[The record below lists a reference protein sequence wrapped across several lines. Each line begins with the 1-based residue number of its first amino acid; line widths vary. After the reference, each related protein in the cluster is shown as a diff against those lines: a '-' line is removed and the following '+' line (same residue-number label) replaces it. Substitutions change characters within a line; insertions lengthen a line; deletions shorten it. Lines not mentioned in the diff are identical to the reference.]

1 MKRAESR
8 REKPPPEMSPI
19 DAGRRAIA
27 RRCGDPSRRPGSSP
41 SASCARRRARDRRGS
56 TRCDACARS
65 SRARGGTAAR
75 VCAGPDA
82 GLWALDASAGTLG
95 VGTPEGAPPS
105 ATLDLR
111 VPTGLPGEQRRKPP
125 TPFEDL
131 PEASAE
137 EKEKRARRAETAD
150 SLRAD
155 EESENSSDPSD
166 GSGGSVLET
175 RVAAVFDRVWWSYN
189 SGAKTPLAV
198 WRPRC
203 PPGFASLGDVAV
215 RALEPPASATLA
227 RVPMMKE
234 SLLGEDDSEVT
245 KKSKRAPVVLP
256 VGFERVWRDDGWR
269 AAGKKRGTASFWR
282 PVPPPGYVAC
292 GHAASAS
299 HAPPPIT
306 AAWCV
311 RSDLAVAIP
320 RDAFVRGDGASSSPW
335 TPAGAAFKLGRAPL
349 AIHAEPRDPAFDPS
363 DGGALFSRR
372 FFAVADERAGAAPPD
387 GTAFRPN
394 LGGVATGRTEAP
406 SKQPPGFGFVVS
418 ARFDRVRATAFLDA
432 AAATRPLARL
442 ALGGV
447 AADARLGGPAFS
459 AFATGTAEMAHF
471 NRRVAAWEPVLE
483 PWDVEATAA
492 ELGASSSSSG
502 NKGVEASNA
511 SASRSRTQGDP
522 TPRPGVSC
530 RVVGASPP
538 RRPHAR
544 LRRQRRRRARGGGGS
559 RWVRDDSDSDSTP
572 RGGSGRDGSL
582 SAGLVNALGRKVWVR
597 ESAGGGRGEVAP
609 GRRPPRRRRGRR
621 TERLR
626 GDGGFD
632 PGVDR
637 RDHGDSSDVPSHRGD
652 EPRGD

>member
-1 MKRAESR
+1 MRAL
-8 REKPPPEMSPI
+8 
-19 DAGRRAIA
+19 GA
-27 RRCGDPSRRPGSSP
+27 RV
-41 SASCARRRARDRRGS
+41 RGE
-56 TRCDACARS
+56 
-65 SRARGGTAAR
+65 GPLAR
-75 VCAGPDA
+75 VCAGQDA

-131 PEASAE
+131 PEAEASAE

-166 GSGGSVLET
+166 GGNGGSVLET

-227 RVPMMKE
+227 RVPMKE

-349 AIHAEPRDPAFDPS
+349 AIHAEPRDPAFDPPTAEPCS
-363 DGGALFSRR
+363 
-372 FFAVADERAGAAPPD
+372 RAGSSPSPTSGRAP
-387 GTAFRPN
+387 RRR
-394 LGGVATGRTEAP
+394 TGR
-406 SKQPPGFGFVVS
+406 
-418 ARFDRVRATAFLDA
+418 RFDRTSGASRRDEPKPPRNSPPGSGSSSPRGSTAF
-432 AAATRPLARL
+432 ARRRSSTPPP
-442 ALGGV
+442 
-447 AADARLGGPAFS
+447 RLGPSRGS
-459 AFATGTAEMAHF
+459 
-471 NRRVAAWEPVLE
+471 RS
-483 PWDVEATAA
+483 
-492 ELGASSSSSG
+492 GASPRTPGSG
-502 NKGVEASNA
+502 
-511 SASRSRTQGDP
+511 ASRSRRSRRA
-522 TPRPGVSC
+522 PRKWRTST
-530 RVVGASPP
+530 GASPRGNP
-538 RRPHAR
+538 CSNPGTSRRPRRNSERLLRRATKASKRRTRVARVGREPKGIPHVDGGVVSRRARRRSRRPHAR
-544 LRRQRRRRARGGGGS
+544 LRRRRRRRARGGGGS
-559 RWVRDDSDSDSTP
+559 RWVPRRFGFRIDPARRFGSRRRVVGRARERARAEGVDS
-572 RGGSGRDGSL
+572 
-582 SAGLVNALGRKVWVR
+582 R
-597 ESAGGGRGEVAP
+597 ERGGGREGGGARR
-609 GRRPPRRRRGRR
+609 RRPPRRRRGRR

-652 EPRGD
+652 EPRGDRGGRERKTS